1 MKTFLFLLAVL
12 FLTPAVL
19 ADDEGHHHEEM
30 TEAQVGT
37 VHFPSSCAAA
47 VQLPVERGVA
57 MLHSFW
63 YEEAE
68 KEFVQIEKDD
78 PQCAI
83 ARWGVAMSLWH
94 QLWNHPDMAVLER
107 GATELKTARSLHAT
121 SREQDYIT
129 ALSAFYEHPDRAYQ
143 ERVTDYSNAMEKV
156 SQRNPDDH
164 EAAAFYALSVLA
176 GEPENEKSN
185 AYRLKAAA
193 VLEKLFAEEPNH
205 PGVAHYLIHTYDRP
219 DMAKLGLPA
228 ARKYAQLAPAA
239 PHALHMPA
247 HIFARLGMW
256 QEDIDSNVRSIEA
269 TQKEAAMNMGGEGH
283 QFHAM
288 DFLVYAYLQTGREQ
302 DAQKIIDEVRAMPP
316 MHDMYGMG
324 SDPTKFA
331 MSAFPASYALEL
343 HHWNE
348 AAQLVVVSGAT
359 DSSQAITYEARAIG
373 AARSGNV
380 EQARKEVAQLEAI
393 QKKLESG
400 KKEDQGRYEG
410 VSDELTIARA
420 WRAFAEDKRDDAL
433 ALLRTIADKDE
444 GESEAS
450 GGIPAHEML
459 GDMLLE
465 AKRPA
470 DALAEYEAS
479 MKNDP
484 GRFDSL
490 YGAARAAE
498 MTNKTDKAKDYYSQL
513 VANCKG
519 SQSERAELKY
529 AREQMD
535 KLARLSAS
543 RSVVES
549 PQALSPTLQVP
560 ATQVLNLG
568 SRVSRGTM

>member
-1 MKTFLFLLAVL
+1 MKTFLIPLAILLLA
-12 FLTPAVL
+12 PAVR
-19 ADDEGHHHEEM
+19 ADDDAHHHEEM

-47 VQLPVERGVA
+47 VRLPVERGVA

-68 KEFVQIEKDD
+68 AEFEQIEKDD

-83 ARWGVAMSLWH
+83 ARWGLAMSLWH
-94 QLWNHPDMAVLER
+94 QLWNRPDMAVLER
-107 GATELKTARSLHAT
+107 GGAELKTARSLRAT
-121 SREQDYIT
+121 PREQDYIS
-129 ALSAFYEHPDRAYQ
+129 ALNVFYEHPDRPYQ

-156 SQRNPDDH
+156 SKDNPDDH

-176 GEPENEKSN
+176 AEPEDEKSN

-228 ARKYAQLAPAA
+228 ARKYEQLAPAA
-239 PHALHMPA
+239 PHALHMPS

-256 QEDIDSNVRSIEA
+256 PEDIDSNLRSVEA

-288 DFLVYAYLQTGREQ
+288 DFLVYAYLQTGRE
-302 DAQKIIDEVRAMPP
+302 DEAQKIIDEVRAMPP

-324 SDPTKFA
+324 FDPRFFA
-331 MSAFPASYALEL
+331 LSAFPASYALEL
-343 HHWNE
+343 HHWGA
-348 AAQLVVVSGAT
+348 AAQLAVVSGAT

-373 AARSGNV
+373 EARSGNV
-380 EQARKEVAQLEAI
+380 DQARKEVAQLEAI
-393 QKKLESG
+393 QKKLATG
-400 KKEDQGRYEG
+400 KKEDQGRYEA
-410 VSDELTIARA
+410 VSDKLTVARA
-420 WRAFAEDKRDDAL
+420 WLAFAEGNRADAV
-433 ALLRTIADKDE
+433 ALLRTVADKDE

-450 GGIPAHEML
+450 HGIPAHEML

-465 AKRPA
+465 AKHPQE
-470 DALAEYEAS
+470 ALAEYEAS
-479 MKNDP
+479 LKNDP

-498 MTNKTDKAKDYYSQL
+498 MAGKKDEANNYYSRL
-513 VANCKG
+513 LANCKVIREPAK
-519 SQSERAELKY
+519 SARPELH
-529 AREQMD
+529 
-535 KLARLSAS
+535 
-543 RSVVES
+543 
-549 PQALSPTLQVP
+549 QALIGMIKSL
-560 ATQVLNLG
+560 
-568 SRVSRGTM
+568 RGYEEYVQGLDD

>member
-1 MKTFLFLLAVL
+1 MKTFLFLLAIL
-12 FLTPAVL
+12 FFVPAVL
-19 ADDEGHHHEEM
+19 ADDEGHHHEDI

-37 VHFPSSCAAA
+37 VHFPTPCAAA
-47 VQLPVERGVA
+47 VQKPIERGVA

-68 KEFVQIEKDD
+68 KQFLQIEKDD

-107 GATELKTARSLHAT
+107 GGTELKTARAFHVT
-121 SREQDYIT
+121 SREQGYIS
-129 ALSAFYEHPDRAYQ
+129 ALSVFYAHPDRPYQ
-143 ERVTDYSNAMEKV
+143 RRVKDYSSAMEKV

-164 EAAAFYALSVLA
+164 EAAAFYALSLLA
-176 GEPENEKSN
+176 AEPEDDKTNR
-185 AYRLKAAA
+185 YRLKAAA
-193 VLEKLFAEEPNH
+193 VLEKLFAEEPDH

-256 QEDIDSNVRSIEA
+256 QEDIDSNIRSIEA
-269 TQKEAAMNMGGEGH
+269 TQKEVAMNMGGEGH

-288 DFLVYAYLQTGREQ
+288 DFLVYAYLQTGREA

-316 MHDMYGMG
+316 MHDMYGTG
-324 SDPTKFA
+324 YDPRFFA
-331 MSAFPASYALEL
+331 LSAFPASYALEL
-343 HHWNE
+343 HHWSE
-348 AAQLVVVSGAT
+348 AAQLPVVSGAS
-359 DSSQAITYEARAIG
+359 DLHQSITYTARGIG
-373 AARSGNV
+373 AARSGHV

-393 QKKLESG
+393 QKKLEPG
-400 KKEDQGRYEG
+400 KKTDEGRYDR
-410 VSDELTIARA
+410 VSDELVVARA
-420 WRAFAEDKRDDAL
+420 WVAFAGGKHDEAV

-450 GGIPAHEML
+450 HGIPAHEML

-465 AKRPA
+465 ANRPQE
-470 DALAEYEAS
+470 ALAEYEAS

-490 YGAARAAE
+490 YGAGKAAE
-498 MTNKTDKAKDYYSQL
+498 AAHRNDKAKDYYSQL

-535 KLARLSAS
+535 KLARLSVS
-543 RSVVES
+543 RSDGES
-549 PQALSPTLQVP
+549 SQTLSPALHVP
-560 ATQVLNLG
+560 VTQFLNLG
-568 SRVSRGTM
+568 SLASR